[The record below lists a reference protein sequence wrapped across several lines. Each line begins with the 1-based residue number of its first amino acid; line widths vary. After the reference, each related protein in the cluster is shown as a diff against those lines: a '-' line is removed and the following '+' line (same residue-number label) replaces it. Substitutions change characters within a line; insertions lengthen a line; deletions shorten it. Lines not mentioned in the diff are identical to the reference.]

1 MPLSAI
7 HKAAKWKKYGKEGE
21 QARNEGAPQTYLVVH
36 ADPETRGGYDPS
48 KFNPPDELVTGC
60 GKPIGALYASKYYP
74 DKNGGHASD
83 WDRYTGD
90 SIPRMRNSHGY
101 TFQLTPEARV
111 RTINND
117 DDYSE
122 FYEMY
127 YNDDGEIDWN
137 KVRLDH
143 DAVRFGDK
151 FARTSGNEA
160 HTEDYKYPV
169 PYLNAGQLLVFNP
182 DVVTNAKEW
191 RRNEDLHPGDW
202 YPEWMR
208 NSPELLKWEME
219 SRKGYGAYHNNT
231 YTGPEQPTAD
241 KDGLDEAWG
250 YRDIPGVADYYT
262 STKEGM
268 RTNGRDKAV

>member
-7 HKAAKWKKYGKEGE
+7 HKASNWKKYGKEGE
-21 QARNEGAPQTYLVVH
+21 QARNEGSPQTYLMIYR
-36 ADPETRGGYDPS
+36 DPDSKGPYDPS
-48 KFNPPDELVTGC
+48 KFNPSARLKVRGK
-60 GKPIGALYASKYYP
+60 KPIDILYASKYYP

-83 WDRYTGD
+83 WDRFTGG
-90 SIPRMRNSHGY
+90 SMPSWRNSHGF

-117 DDYSE
+117 DDYLE
-122 FYEMY
+122 FYNSYMHPLE
-127 YNDDGEIDWN
+127 NEIYWD
-137 KVRLDH
+137 KVRKDY
-143 DAVRFGDK
+143 DVVRFGDR
-151 FARTSGNEA
+151 FARTTGRS
-160 HTEDYKYPV
+160 TIDSV
-169 PYLNAGQLLVFNP
+169 PILDAGQILVFNP
-182 DVVTNAKEW
+182 NVVTNAKEW

-202 YPEWMR
+202 YPEWMKDD
-208 NSPELLKWEME
+208 PEELKWEQDFRRE
-219 SRKGYGAYHNNT
+219 LGTLHNNT

-268 RTNGRDKAV
+268 RDNGRNKAV